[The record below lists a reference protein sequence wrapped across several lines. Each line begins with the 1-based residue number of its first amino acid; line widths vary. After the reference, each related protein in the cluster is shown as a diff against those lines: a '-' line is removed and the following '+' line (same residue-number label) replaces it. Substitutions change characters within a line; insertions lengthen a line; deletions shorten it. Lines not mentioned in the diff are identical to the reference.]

1 MRPEAERG
9 IVFMK
14 KWKKVLAAGLLTV
27 LFSCAVCAQAI
38 SAGNGRDMLH
48 TDAHGLAVGTAA
60 GGKGPPSK
68 LSGGQ
73 EYGQKSIGAEKTAV
87 QKEVAEND
95 HSKKVGLHG
104 CTGEKT
110 EYQSSSGYEEDM
122 ESGQMPGTGQISGLE
137 TGRGEKP
144 ACSTSAVQKEM
155 SCDPGVEA
163 RGIYKAAGHPK
174 TQYISGKG
182 YVQKRQEQENSDLEP
197 GYKQKNGQ
205 DSCEETEISLM
216 AEGGAKEFDRQ
227 KKTDGLEEPA
237 GSASAQKQPEDVSTP
252 GEKDKKENPEKQ
264 PEQGNQ
270 PEQEKQPEQEEQSGQ
285 EAQPEQ
291 GNQPEQE
298 AQPEQ
303 EEQPGQEEQPEQEV
317 QPEQDTSGPLLE
329 EQIPGQYSRISDM
342 YLRSA
347 ATSTIQVGWQE
358 SLGSID
364 PGLLSLDDPY
374 NVSIKYVDSSDSDNQ
389 DMRGK
394 WRLLYC
400 VQYQHNAP
408 EGQITWD
415 GAGRV
420 SPSIAYLMY
429 WGCRYWGQ
437 ESLWPNYRTG
447 YGWKYDALATQYA
460 VHIVNGEF
468 SLNTLYNHLKGS
480 KKEQFYSI
488 INKMVNDAN
497 HPPYYTPFA
506 DGWRDFDYALSDSS
520 VTWTAQDYNGKAGFT
535 TKWISQN
542 LSDGLTDCSEY
553 ITSKKGTAD
562 NGATVI
568 WKDSGD
574 ASAFRIWIPKTQYL
588 LLQEKG
594 AKVTATISGNHS
606 LYLAGWVYKS
616 SNSKYQMV
624 TMLEGGG
631 GSAAHKKTVTAQ
643 IPKKAVSCYID
654 LQKADKDTEET
665 KPQGNAEFSGAVY
678 EVKNKA
684 GTVVD
689 KMTTNTSGKA
699 TSVPLATGTYI
710 VREVTAPKGYNLDK
724 NTYTVTFTNT
734 DLNQTVYRKSVRS
747 EEPVKKGN
755 VTLKKLSSESDKTLK
770 GAVFYLYTSKNKK
783 VGEYTTDDKGCIT
796 VKNLPWNSYF
806 FIEQTAPE
814 GYELSDE
821 KIAFSINKE
830 SAGKTLEVAA
840 RNTPRKVKLI
850 LEKEIRAD
858 EINFA
863 NGNPI
868 FLFEVK
874 GVDLEGKTHILH
886 RTAEFTREYTEQ
898 EKNSDGTIRKTVTF
912 SELPAGTYTAYEME
926 VMRYSLEDIT
936 EITGGTRKEDT
947 VVFDL
952 IQNDAGRA
960 VFINH
965 KDEWQDWSDTSVC
978 ENIILKREKE
988 EHE

>member
-1 MRPEAERG
+1 
-9 IVFMK
+9 
-14 KWKKVLAAGLLTV
+14 
-27 LFSCAVCAQAI
+27 
-38 SAGNGRDMLH
+38 
-48 TDAHGLAVGTAA
+48 
-60 GGKGPPSK
+60 
-68 LSGGQ
+68 
-73 EYGQKSIGAEKTAV
+73 
-87 QKEVAEND
+87 
-95 HSKKVGLHG
+95 
-104 CTGEKT
+104 
-110 EYQSSSGYEEDM
+110 
-122 ESGQMPGTGQISGLE
+122 
-137 TGRGEKP
+137 
-144 ACSTSAVQKEM
+144 
-155 SCDPGVEA
+155 
-163 RGIYKAAGHPK
+163 
-174 TQYISGKG
+174 
-182 YVQKRQEQENSDLEP
+182 
-197 GYKQKNGQ
+197 
-205 DSCEETEISLM
+205 
-216 AEGGAKEFDRQ
+216 
-227 KKTDGLEEPA
+227 
-237 GSASAQKQPEDVSTP
+237 
-252 GEKDKKENPEKQ
+252 
-264 PEQGNQ
+264 
-270 PEQEKQPEQEEQSGQ
+270 
-285 EAQPEQ
+285 
-291 GNQPEQE
+291 
-298 AQPEQ
+298 
-303 EEQPGQEEQPEQEV
+303 
-317 QPEQDTSGPLLE
+317 
-329 EQIPGQYSRISDM
+329 
-342 YLRSA
+342 
-347 ATSTIQVGWQE
+347 
-358 SLGSID
+358 
-364 PGLLSLDDPY
+364 
-374 NVSIKYVDSSDSDNQ
+374 
-389 DMRGK
+389 
-394 WRLLYC
+394 
-400 VQYQHNAP
+400 
-408 EGQITWD
+408 
-415 GAGRV
+415 
-420 SPSIAYLMY
+420 
-429 WGCRYWGQ
+429 
-437 ESLWPNYRTG
+437 
-447 YGWKYDALATQYA
+447 
-460 VHIVNGEF
+460 
-468 SLNTLYNHLKGS
+468 
-480 KKEQFYSI
+480 
-488 INKMVNDAN
+488 
-497 HPPYYTPFA
+497 
-506 DGWRDFDYALSDSS
+506 
-520 VTWTAQDYNGKAGFT
+520 
-535 TKWISQN
+535 
-542 LSDGLTDCSEY
+542 
-553 ITSKKGTAD
+553 
-562 NGATVI
+562 
-568 WKDSGD
+568 
-574 ASAFRIWIPKTQYL
+574 
-588 LLQEKG
+588 
-594 AKVTATISGNHS
+594 
-606 LYLAGWVYKS
+606 
-616 SNSKYQMV
+616 MV

-699 TSVPLATGTYI
+699 TSVPLATGTYT

-886 RTAEFTREYTEQ
+886 GTAEFTREYTEQ

>member
-1 MRPEAERG
+1 M
-9 IVFMK
+9 
-14 KWKKVLAAGLLTV
+14 
-27 LFSCAVCAQAI
+27 
-38 SAGNGRDMLH
+38 
-48 TDAHGLAVGTAA
+48 
-60 GGKGPPSK
+60 
-68 LSGGQ
+68 
-73 EYGQKSIGAEKTAV
+73 
-87 QKEVAEND
+87 
-95 HSKKVGLHG
+95 
-104 CTGEKT
+104 
-110 EYQSSSGYEEDM
+110 
-122 ESGQMPGTGQISGLE
+122 
-137 TGRGEKP
+137 
-144 ACSTSAVQKEM
+144 
-155 SCDPGVEA
+155 
-163 RGIYKAAGHPK
+163 
-174 TQYISGKG
+174 
-182 YVQKRQEQENSDLEP
+182 
-197 GYKQKNGQ
+197 
-205 DSCEETEISLM
+205 
-216 AEGGAKEFDRQ
+216 
-227 KKTDGLEEPA
+227 
-237 GSASAQKQPEDVSTP
+237 
-252 GEKDKKENPEKQ
+252 
-264 PEQGNQ
+264 
-270 PEQEKQPEQEEQSGQ
+270 
-285 EAQPEQ
+285 
-291 GNQPEQE
+291 
-298 AQPEQ
+298 
-303 EEQPGQEEQPEQEV
+303 
-317 QPEQDTSGPLLE
+317 
-329 EQIPGQYSRISDM
+329 
-342 YLRSA
+342 
-347 ATSTIQVGWQE
+347 GWQE

-374 NVSIKYVDSSDSDNQ
+374 NVSIKYVDSSDTNNP

-429 WGCRYWGQ
+429 WGCRYWGK

-468 SLNTLYNHLKGS
+468 SLNTLYAHLKGS

-488 INKMVNDAN
+488 INKMVNDAKYS
-497 HPPYYTPFA
+497 PYYTPFT
-506 DGWRDFDYALSDSS
+506 DGWRTFEYTLSETS
-520 VTWTAQDYNGKAGFT
+520 VTWTAQAYNGKEGFT

-594 AKVTATISGNHS
+594 AKVTAQISGNHS

-616 SNSKYQMV
+616 NDSKYQMV

-631 GSAAHKKTVTAQ
+631 GSASHKKTVTAQ

-654 LQKADKDTEET
+654 LQKADKDTGEIT
-665 KPQGNAEFSGAVY
+665 PQGNAEFSGAVY
-678 EVKNKA
+678 EVKNKN

-689 KMTTNTSGKA
+689 KMTTNSSGKA
-699 TSVPLATGTYI
+699 TSVPLSTGTYT
-710 VREVTAPKGYNLDK
+710 VREVSAPKGYELDK

-747 EEPVKKGN
+747 EEPVKKGS
-755 VTLKKLSSESDKTLK
+755 VTLKKLSSGSGKALK
-770 GAVFYLYTSKNKK
+770 GAVFYLYTSKNQK

-796 VKNLPWNSYF
+796 VDNLPWNSYF

-821 KIAFSINKE
+821 KIGFSINEETSGGIVEVTAVNKQ
-830 SAGKTLEVAA
+830 KT
-840 RNTPRKVKLI
+840 VKI
-850 LEKEIRAD
+850 VLEKEIDAH

-874 GVDLEGKTHILH
+874 GEDLEGKTHILH
-886 RTAEFTREYTEQ
+886 GILEFTKEYVEQ
-898 EKNSDGTIRKTVTF
+898 RKDESGKVRKTVTF
-912 SELPAGTYTAYEME
+912 QELPAGIYTANEMK
-926 VMRYSLEDIT
+926 VMRYSLKDIT
-936 EITGGTRKEDT
+936 EISGGRREKDT

-952 IQNDAGRA
+952 VQNDEGHA
-960 VFINH
+960 VFINQ

-978 ENIILKREKE
+978 ENIILKREKKE
-988 EHE
+988 NE

>member
-1 MRPEAERG
+1 MEETDRQKNPTDTEETSRQRNLADPEEADRQRNPADPEEADRQRNPADPEEADRQKNPDDSEDKEEP
-9 IVFMK
+9 VTM
-14 KWKKVLAAGLLTV
+14 
-27 LFSCAVCAQAI
+27 
-38 SAGNGRDMLH
+38 
-48 TDAHGLAVGTAA
+48 
-60 GGKGPPSK
+60 GP
-68 LSGGQ
+68 
-73 EYGQKSIGAEKTAV
+73 
-87 QKEVAEND
+87 
-95 HSKKVGLHG
+95 
-104 CTGEKT
+104 
-110 EYQSSSGYEEDM
+110 EEDM
-122 ESGQMPGTGQISGLE
+122 PDSGHMLPKDSSMSS
-137 TGRGEKP
+137 EKSD
-144 ACSTSAVQKEM
+144 AEQDQEKEQKE
-155 SCDPGVEA
+155 
-163 RGIYKAAGHPK
+163 
-174 TQYISGKG
+174 
-182 YVQKRQEQENSDLEP
+182 
-197 GYKQKNGQ
+197 
-205 DSCEETEISLM
+205 
-216 AEGGAKEFDRQ
+216 EG
-227 KKTDGLEEPA
+227 
-237 GSASAQKQPEDVSTP
+237 
-252 GEKDKKENPEKQ
+252 
-264 PEQGNQ
+264 
-270 PEQEKQPEQEEQSGQ
+270 
-285 EAQPEQ
+285 
-291 GNQPEQE
+291 
-298 AQPEQ
+298 
-303 EEQPGQEEQPEQEV
+303 
-317 QPEQDTSGPLLE
+317 QDTSEPVLE
-329 EQIPGQYSRISDM
+329 VQVPGQYTRISDM
-342 YLRSA
+342 YQRSA
-347 ATSTIQVGWQE
+347 STSTLQVGWQE

-374 NVSIKYVDSSDSDNQ
+374 NVSIKYVDSSDTNNP

-429 WGCRYWGQ
+429 WGCRYWGK

-468 SLNTLYNHLKGS
+468 SLNTLYAHLKGS

-488 INKMVNDAN
+488 INKMVNDAKYS
-497 HPPYYTPFA
+497 PYYTPFT
-506 DGWRDFDYALSDSS
+506 DGWRTFEYTLSETS
-520 VTWTAQDYNGKAGFT
+520 VTWTAQAYNGKEGFT

-594 AKVTATISGNHS
+594 AKVTAEISGNHS

-616 SNSKYQMV
+616 NDSKYQMV

-631 GSAAHKKTVTAQ
+631 GSASHKKTVTAQ

-654 LQKADKDTEET
+654 LQKADKDTGET
-665 KPQGNAEFSGAVY
+665 TPQGNAEFSGAVY
-678 EVKNKA
+678 EVKNKN

-689 KMTTNTSGKA
+689 KMTTNSSGKA
-699 TSVPLATGTYI
+699 TSVPLSTGTYT
-710 VREVTAPKGYNLDK
+710 VREVSAPKGYELDK

-747 EEPVKKGN
+747 EEPVKKGS
-755 VTLKKLSSESDKTLK
+755 VTLKKLSSGSGKALK
-770 GAVFYLYTSKNKK
+770 GAVFYLYTSKNQK

-796 VKNLPWNSYF
+796 VDNLPWNSYF

-821 KIAFSINKE
+821 KIGFSINEETSGGIVEVTAVNKQ
-830 SAGKTLEVAA
+830 KT
-840 RNTPRKVKLI
+840 VKI
-850 LEKEIRAD
+850 VLEKEIDAH

-874 GVDLEGKTHILH
+874 GEDLEGKTHILH
-886 RTAEFTREYTEQ
+886 GILEFTKEYVEQ
-898 EKNSDGTIRKTVTF
+898 RKDESGKVRKTVTF
-912 SELPAGTYTAYEME
+912 QELPAGIYTANEMK
-926 VMRYSLEDIT
+926 VMRYSLKDIT
-936 EITGGTRKEDT
+936 EISGGRREKDT

-952 IQNDAGRA
+952 VQNDEGHA
-960 VFINH
+960 VFINQ

-978 ENIILKREKE
+978 ENIILKREKKE
-988 EHE
+988 NE

>member
-1 MRPEAERG
+1 MRPDAERG
-9 IVFMK
+9 INFMK
-14 KWKKVLAAGLLTV
+14 KWRKILAAGLLAV
-27 LFSCAVCAQAI
+27 LFSHAVCEQAV
-38 SAGNGRDMLH
+38 SAGSGKETVYAEAR
-48 TDAHGLAVGTAA
+48 GLTRERAWE
-60 GGKGPPSK
+60 GKGPPS
-68 LSGGQ
+68 G
-73 EYGQKSIGAEKTAV
+73 E
-87 QKEVAEND
+87 
-95 HSKKVGLHG
+95 SKKQGNSPQIMKKEAGTVKKEAAVRKEAADKAGK
-104 CTGEKT
+104 EKCLADMEETDRQKNPTDT
-110 EYQSSSGYEEDM
+110 EETSRQRNPADPEEADRQRNPADPEEADRQRNPADPEEADRQKNPDDSEDKEEPVTMGPEEDM
-122 ESGQMPGTGQISGLE
+122 PDSGHMLPKDSSMSS
-137 TGRGEKP
+137 EK
-144 ACSTSAVQKEM
+144 
-155 SCDPGVEA
+155 
-163 RGIYKAAGHPK
+163 
-174 TQYISGKG
+174 
-182 YVQKRQEQENSDLEP
+182 SD
-197 GYKQKNGQ
+197 
-205 DSCEETEISLM
+205 
-216 AEGGAKEFDRQ
+216 A
-227 KKTDGLEEPA
+227 
-237 GSASAQKQPEDVSTP
+237 
-252 GEKDKKENPEKQ
+252 
-264 PEQGNQ
+264 
-270 PEQEKQPEQEEQSGQ
+270 
-285 EAQPEQ
+285 
-291 GNQPEQE
+291 
-298 AQPEQ
+298 
-303 EEQPGQEEQPEQEV
+303 
-317 QPEQDTSGPLLE
+317 EQD
-329 EQIPGQYSRISDM
+329 
-342 YLRSA
+342 
-347 ATSTIQVGWQE
+347 
-358 SLGSID
+358 
-364 PGLLSLDDPY
+364 GLLSLDDPY
-374 NVSIKYVDSSDSDNQ
+374 NVSIKYVDSSDTNNP

-429 WGCRYWGQ
+429 WGCRYWGK

-468 SLNTLYNHLKGS
+468 SLNTLYAHLKGS

-488 INKMVNDAN
+488 INKMVNDAKYS
-497 HPPYYTPFA
+497 PYYTPFT
-506 DGWRDFDYALSDSS
+506 DGWRTFEYTLSETS
-520 VTWTAQDYNGKAGFT
+520 VTWTAQAYNGKEGFT

-594 AKVTATISGNHS
+594 AKVTAQISGNHS

-616 SNSKYQMV
+616 NDSKYQMV

-631 GSAAHKKTVTAQ
+631 GSASHKKTVTAQ

-654 LQKADKDTEET
+654 LQKADKDTGEIT
-665 KPQGNAEFSGAVY
+665 PQGNAEFSGAVY
-678 EVKNKA
+678 EVKNKN

-689 KMTTNTSGKA
+689 KMTTNSSGKA
-699 TSVPLATGTYI
+699 TSVPLSTGTYT
-710 VREVTAPKGYNLDK
+710 VREVSAPKGYELDK

-747 EEPVKKGN
+747 EEPVKKGS
-755 VTLKKLSSESDKTLK
+755 VTLKKLSSGSGKALK
-770 GAVFYLYTSKNKK
+770 GAVFYLYTSKNQK

-796 VKNLPWNSYF
+796 VDNLPWNSYF

-821 KIAFSINKE
+821 KIGFSINEETSGGIVEVTAVNKQ
-830 SAGKTLEVAA
+830 KT
-840 RNTPRKVKLI
+840 VKI
-850 LEKEIRAD
+850 VLEKEIDAH

-874 GVDLEGKTHILH
+874 GEDLEGKTHILH
-886 RTAEFTREYTEQ
+886 GILEFTKEYVEQ
-898 EKNSDGTIRKTVTF
+898 RKDESGKVRKTVTF
-912 SELPAGTYTAYEME
+912 QELPAGIYTANEMK
-926 VMRYSLEDIT
+926 VMRYSLKDIT
-936 EITGGTRKEDT
+936 EISGGRREKDT

-952 IQNDAGRA
+952 VQNDEGHA
-960 VFINH
+960 VFINQ

-978 ENIILKREKE
+978 ENIILKREKKE
-988 EHE
+988 NE

>member
-1 MRPEAERG
+1 MRPDAERG
-9 IVFMK
+9 INFMK
-14 KWKKVLAAGLLTV
+14 KWRKILAAGLLAV
-27 LFSCAVCAQAI
+27 LFSHAVCEQAV
-38 SAGNGRDMLH
+38 SAGSGKETVYAEAR
-48 TDAHGLAVGTAA
+48 GLTRETAWE
-60 GGKGPPSK
+60 GKGPPSRESK
-68 LSGGQ
+68 KQGNSPQIMKKEAGTVKK
-73 EYGQKSIGAEKTAV
+73 EAAVRKEAADKAEKEKCLADMEETDR
-87 QKEVAEND
+87 QKNPTD
-95 HSKKVGLHG
+95 
-104 CTGEKT
+104 T
-110 EYQSSSGYEEDM
+110 EETSRQRNLADPEEADRQRNPPDPEEADRQRNPADPEEADRQKNPDDSEDKEEPVTMGPEEDM
-122 ESGQMPGTGQISGLE
+122 PDSGHMLPKDSSMSS
-137 TGRGEKP
+137 EKSD
-144 ACSTSAVQKEM
+144 AEQDQEKEQKE
-155 SCDPGVEA
+155 
-163 RGIYKAAGHPK
+163 
-174 TQYISGKG
+174 
-182 YVQKRQEQENSDLEP
+182 
-197 GYKQKNGQ
+197 
-205 DSCEETEISLM
+205 
-216 AEGGAKEFDRQ
+216 EG
-227 KKTDGLEEPA
+227 
-237 GSASAQKQPEDVSTP
+237 
-252 GEKDKKENPEKQ
+252 
-264 PEQGNQ
+264 
-270 PEQEKQPEQEEQSGQ
+270 
-285 EAQPEQ
+285 
-291 GNQPEQE
+291 
-298 AQPEQ
+298 
-303 EEQPGQEEQPEQEV
+303 
-317 QPEQDTSGPLLE
+317 QDTSEPVLE
-329 EQIPGQYSRISDM
+329 VQVPGQYTRISDM
-342 YLRSA
+342 YQRSA
-347 ATSTIQVGWQE
+347 STSTLQVGWQE

-374 NVSIKYVDSSDSDNQ
+374 NVSIKYVDSSDTNNP

-429 WGCRYWGQ
+429 WGCRYWGK

-468 SLNTLYNHLKGS
+468 SLNTLYAHLKGS

-488 INKMVNDAN
+488 INKMVNDAKYS
-497 HPPYYTPFA
+497 PYYTPFT
-506 DGWRDFDYALSDSS
+506 DGWRTFEYTLSETS
-520 VTWTAQDYNGKAGFT
+520 VTWTAQAYNGKEGFT

-594 AKVTATISGNHS
+594 AKVTAEISGNHS

-616 SNSKYQMV
+616 NDSKYQMV

-631 GSAAHKKTVTAQ
+631 GSASHKKTVTAQ

-654 LQKADKDTEET
+654 LQKADKDTGET
-665 KPQGNAEFSGAVY
+665 TPQGNAEFSGAVY
-678 EVKNKA
+678 EVKNKN

-689 KMTTNTSGKA
+689 KMTTNSSGKA
-699 TSVPLATGTYI
+699 TSVPLSTGTYT
-710 VREVTAPKGYNLDK
+710 VREVSAPKGYELDK

-747 EEPVKKGN
+747 EEPVKKGS
-755 VTLKKLSSESDKTLK
+755 VTLKKLSSGSGKALK
-770 GAVFYLYTSKNKK
+770 GAVFYLYTSKNQK

-796 VKNLPWNSYF
+796 VDNLPWNSYF

-821 KIAFSINKE
+821 KIGFSINEETSGGIVEVTAVNKQ
-830 SAGKTLEVAA
+830 KT
-840 RNTPRKVKLI
+840 VKI
-850 LEKEIRAD
+850 VLEKEIDAH

-874 GVDLEGKTHILH
+874 GEDLEGKTHILH
-886 RTAEFTREYTEQ
+886 GILEFTKEYVEQ
-898 EKNSDGTIRKTVTF
+898 RKDESGKVRKTVTF
-912 SELPAGTYTAYEME
+912 QELPAGIYTANEMK
-926 VMRYSLEDIT
+926 VMRYSLKDIT
-936 EITGGTRKEDT
+936 EISGGRREKDT

-952 IQNDAGRA
+952 VQNDEGHA
-960 VFINH
+960 VFINQ

-978 ENIILKREKE
+978 ENIILKREKKE
-988 EHE
+988 NE